1 MSDNESFESVQ
12 NKEELRQ
19 LLRRLVQRLTKQ
31 TFATPLQ
38 KQLDVGKAISLV
50 NRIEDFPDRHVL
62 RRTLG
67 ELLRELG
74 KRRPDLHRH
83 VVVIEKS
90 IAKLGEESE
99 ES

>member
-1 MSDNESFESVQ
+1 MSDYESFESIES
-12 NKEELRQ
+12 KEELRQ

-31 TFATPLQ
+31 TFATALQ

-50 NRIEDFPDRHVL
+50 NRVEDFPERHIL

-90 IAKLGEESE
+90 IVALGEGGEES
-99 ES
+99 